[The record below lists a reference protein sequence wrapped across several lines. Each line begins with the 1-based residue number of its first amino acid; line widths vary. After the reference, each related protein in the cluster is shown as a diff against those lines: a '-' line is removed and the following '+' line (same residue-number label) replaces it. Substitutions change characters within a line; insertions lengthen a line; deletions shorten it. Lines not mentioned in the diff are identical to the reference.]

1 MCLGPSTDQDGVHKA
16 SDSLTVGKPCKK
28 KIQRVHH
35 SGCQYKSVDPE
46 KQTNDDSKVNTV
58 TLSLAESKNTAEVLK
73 GRYKDYKY
81 LRKAKVKYRS
91 ITQGRRKENEG

>member
-1 MCLGPSTDQDGVHKA
+1 M
-16 SDSLTVGKPCKK
+16 
-28 KIQRVHH
+28 
-35 SGCQYKSVDPE
+35 DPE

-91 ITQGRRKENEG
+91 ITQ